1 MAKIKKAKATKPVEA
16 TEQPKTGSYSLQLAV
31 NDKNYTSDGNTLEEA
46 LGNIKIE
53 PTRGVLKIYTKGI
66 LKVKKGDKEVER
78 LLFIRQMSRLFG
90 EASKLGKEVAM
101 VKTTRLF
108 KALFEDNRKY
118 TMIDYHYDIFNF
130 IR

>member
-108 KALFEDNRKY
+108 KALFEDNRK
-118 TMIDYHYDIFNF
+118 
-130 IR
+130 